1 MSGFFSVFHTVF
13 TGIVL
18 QAVPFL
24 LLGALLSSALFVFIP
39 GTIFL
44 KVFPKKYGLGFVTAL
59 FAGVLFPVCE
69 CATVPLMRSLIKKGV
84 AMPIA
89 VTFMLASPIINPI
102 SIISTMYAFP
112 QQPMAALYRVYFGL
126 VIAFATGLV
135 LLLYPESAY
144 VREDVISSLS
154 EDMAAQD
161 IGKQNDIFRE
171 APAAAGSLFQ
181 STASEAELQAVLY
194 LATGRATGS
203 KLGGDSEGNGWSS
216 GVDGKQTVSR
226 RIYSKLSAL
235 IMHTCSEFFAAGPFL
250 IIGAF
255 MTALL
260 KAVVPQEFFST
271 TSGSTAGALLSMM
284 LFAFIFSACSTSDAF
299 IARSFLNRFPLGSI
313 FGFLVYG
320 PMMDIK
326 NLFMLLSLFKKR
338 FVIEL
343 TLIITAVN
351 FIGISFLTRF
361 FLDTL

>member
-1 MSGFFSVFHTVF
+1 MAEYISVLHTVF
-13 TGIVL
+13 TGIIL
-18 QAVPFL
+18 QGIPFL
-24 LLGALLSSALFVFIP
+24 LLGALLSSVLFVFVP
-39 GTIFL
+39 RTFVL
-44 KVFPKKYGLGFVTAL
+44 KVFPKKYGLGFITAL

-69 CATVPLMRSLIKKGV
+69 CAAVPLMRSLIKKGV

-144 VREDVISSLS
+144 VREDIMPPQLRDTVMQHSGKPSSF
-154 EDMAAQD
+154 
-161 IGKQNDIFRE
+161 FRE
-171 APAAAGSLFQ
+171 TAAATGSMLK
-181 STASEAELQAVLY
+181 SAPSEAELKAVLY
-194 LATGRATGS
+194 LATGRTAGG
-203 KLGGDSEGNGWSS
+203 KLGRYAERQGASF
-216 GVDGKQTVSR
+216 GVGSAPTVSHR
-226 RIYSKLSAL
+226 LYAKMGAL
-235 IMHTCSEFFAAGPFL
+235 ITHTCTEFFVAGPFL

-260 KAVVPQEFFST
+260 KAVVPQGFFAAA
-271 TSGSTAGALLSMM
+271 SGSTAGALLSMM

-299 IARSFLNRFPLGSI
+299 IARSFLNRFPLSSI

-343 TLIITAVN
+343 MLIITAVN

-361 FLDTL
+361 FLDAL